1 MENSVCT
8 CQGQGLLRSLCR
20 VLKAA
25 CAPCLVSE
33 KPHPSVW
40 KDERPRPKGLVTGV
54 GPHSRGLARGQD
66 SVCCCHGAQGLSLAF
81 LASQVRG

>member
-1 MENSVCT
+1 MEKTVST
-8 CQGQGLLRSLCR
+8 CQGQDLLRSLCR

-40 KDERPRPKGLVTGV
+40 KDEPPGLRERSSHRCWST
-54 GPHSRGLARGQD
+54 
-66 SVCCCHGAQGLSLAF
+66 
-81 LASQVRG
+81 

>member
-40 KDERPRPKGLVTGV
+40 KDERPRPREGSSHRCWST
-54 GPHSRGLARGQD
+54 
-66 SVCCCHGAQGLSLAF
+66 
-81 LASQVRG
+81 